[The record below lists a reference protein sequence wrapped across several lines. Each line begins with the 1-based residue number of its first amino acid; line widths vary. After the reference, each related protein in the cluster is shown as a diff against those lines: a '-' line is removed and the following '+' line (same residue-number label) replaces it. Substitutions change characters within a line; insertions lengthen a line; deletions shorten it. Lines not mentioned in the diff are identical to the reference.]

1 MVNLRKTA
9 ILLGL
14 LILWEGLGTVFA
26 QNYRSSQLEHI
37 ADYVGLPCQDHDG
50 LFYRALRYQGYP
62 VTVIV
67 RNGEV
72 THVGYSLFTPSQRQH
87 LSEMQC
93 NFIERMALTADIP
106 DFYGIDINQY
116 LYDEQVEFW
125 EGDFSVLKTIATDT
139 ALVVQDTMNER
150 KIHIFSFYTRNKQR
164 RLLTLTYPTNY
175 RLISGLDM
183 TEAENALLT
192 DLNRVRV
199 ERTPTTE
206 LVDSMLQPFGDS
218 SIWYIRGD
226 TLFLPEVNANRFYNY
241 NEEHGEYN
249 LLYCEDYPKETM
261 ANLVTGVE
269 IENQFVLDVKLVKY
283 GYRKEQFQISLRRWI
298 AFCLQTDCKPYFW
311 AAWQEDNQMIDS
323 ELLMHNEKLGYCH
336 IMKMTFDPLI
346 LGEKSGTIQARLNSY
361 VRISNVKSLFQEN
374 D

>member
-62 VTVIV
+62 VTIIV

-72 THVGYSLFTPSQRQH
+72 THIGYSLFTPTQRQY
-87 LSEMQC
+87 LSELQC

-106 DFYGIDINQY
+106 DFYDIDFSQY
-116 LYDEQVEFW
+116 LYDERVEFW
-125 EGDFSVLKTIATDT
+125 EGDFNELKRLASDT
-139 ALVVQDTMNER
+139 TLIVQDTVMEG
-150 KIHIFSFYTRNKQR
+150 KIHIVSFYSAHKQR

-175 RLISGLDM
+175 RLISGVSM
-183 TEAENALLT
+183 TEAENALLA
-192 DLNRVRV
+192 DLNRIRV
-199 ERTPTTE
+199 ENTRIVE
-206 LVDSMLQPFGDS
+206 LADSMLKPFGDS
-218 SIWYIRGD
+218 SIWYRKGD
-226 TLFLPEVNANRFYNY
+226 SLFLPEVNTNRYYNY
-241 NEEHGEYN
+241 NEDHDEYS
-249 LLYCEDYPKETM
+249 LLYSEDFPKETM
-261 ANLVTGVE
+261 ANLVSGVE
-269 IENQFVLDVKLVKY
+269 IENQFVLNVKLVKY
-283 GYRKEQFQISLRRWI
+283 GYQKEQFQIPLRRWI

-311 AAWQEDNQMIDS
+311 AAWQEDNQMIDG